1 MINFDFNNDCT
12 GCSACADSCS
22 KHCITMDKNKYGFV
36 VPYINVEACND
47 CKKCE
52 KVCPVLNTKI
62 ASSSTPQLYSAYNVD
77 IEERKAGSSGSI
89 MLVLARYILKLDGV
103 VYGAAFDEKLKLCH
117 TRATTLDE
125 VYLQMKS
132 KYLQSATVGVYRKV
146 RKDLREGRF
155 VLFVGTPCQCQALNN
170 FLGKERTDKLL
181 LVDFICHGVPSQE
194 LFDKSIAHY
203 ELHEKCKIVKFSFR
217 QKGKDNLH
225 NYYLQ
230 VIKNGKLE
238 VKQGEAHTFPFYCG
252 YLKYIAFRESCYKC
266 KFVGQRRITDFTL
279 GDFWGLQKVMPALNF
294 NKGISMML
302 VNSSL
307 GSLTF
312 NKIKKEISYETYNL
326 DSPIAKNHAYLKATR
341 KSILHSLFMHDY
353 LSLPYDKLEKRYFMW
368 NKRSINW
375 IIYAI
380 IKKIGI

>member
-1 MINFDFNNDCT
+1 M
-12 GCSACADSCS
+12 
-22 KHCITMDKNKYGFV
+22 
-36 VPYINVEACND
+36 
-47 CKKCE
+47 
-52 KVCPVLNTKI
+52 LNTKI

-117 TRATTLDE
+117 TRATTLAE

-203 ELHEKCKIVKFSFR
+203 ESHEKCKIVKFSFR

-279 GDFWGLQKVMPALNF
+279 GDFWGLQKVMPALDF

-312 NKIKKEISYETYNL
+312 NKINKEISYETYNL

-353 LSLPYDKLEKRYFMW
+353 LSLPYHKLEKRYFMW